1 MGNNMNSNKFDLKK
15 ICAGVFGFCLV
26 YGLIILLVSWNRIQ
40 TSALGIGTVY
50 LFAALIAVLAVYL
63 LHLLAADKKGKK
75 SFGLY
80 LIHTVERYQFLIEQ
94 LVTRDFKIK
103 YKRSVLGV
111 FWSFL
116 NPLLMMVVQYM
127 VFSNLMKFN
136 TDHYAIYLLTGIVM
150 FSSFND
156 CCNQA
161 LRAIIGNATLITK
174 VYVPKYIY
182 PITKVLSASINLV
195 LSMVPL
201 LLVTLVYGL
210 TSETHLYLTWAVLL
224 IPIALVLLVIFT
236 IGMGFLLSSLMVFFH
251 DVEFLWGVFSTMWM
265 YATPIIYP
273 ISIFDGADNILSKI
287 MLRVVHINPL
297 YHYIEFMRSIIIS
310 GCSPALSEYLICAAW
325 SFGMLALGAFVFKKT
340 QDKFILYI

>member
-1 MGNNMNSNKFDLKK
+1 MKENKYDLKK
-15 ICAGVFGFCLV
+15 ICAGIVLFCLIYGGLV
-26 YGLIILLVSWNRIQ
+26 MLIARDQIASSRLGYGTYGLFGAGILIITGYAFW
-40 TSALGIGTVY
+40 
-50 LFAALIAVLAVYL
+50 L
-63 LHLLAADKKGKK
+63 LHCDRQGHK
-75 SFGLY
+75 SLGLY
-80 LIHTVERYQFLIEQ
+80 MIRTVEKYQFLIEQ

-116 NPLLMMVVQYM
+116 NPLLMMIVQYM
-127 VFSNLMKFN
+127 VFSNLMKFQ
-136 TDHYAIYLLTGIVM
+136 TPHYAIYLLTGIVM
-150 FSSFND
+150 FSGFND

-161 LRAIIGNATLITK
+161 MRAIIGNATLITK

-210 TSETHLYLTWAVLL
+210 TSETHLYLNASVLL
-224 IPIALVLLVIFT
+224 IPIALVLLILFT

-251 DVEFLWGVFSTMWM
+251 DVEFLWGVLSTMWM

-273 ISIFDGADNILSKI
+273 ISIFEGKDDFLSRF
-287 MLRVVHINPL
+287 MLGIVHVNPL
-297 YHYIEFMRSIIIS
+297 YHYIEFMRSIIIG
-310 GCSPALSEYLICAAW
+310 GCSPAFSEYLICGAW
-325 SFGMLALGAFVFKKT
+325 SFGMLAVGAFVFKKT

>member
-1 MGNNMNSNKFDLKK
+1 MKQSKYDLKK
-15 ICAGVFGFCLV
+15 ICTGVVLFFFV
-26 YGLIILLVSWNRIQ
+26 YGGLVLLISRERIGA
-40 TSALGIGTVY
+40 SRLGLGGAAVV
-50 LFAALIAVLAVYL
+50 FAAAVL
-63 LHLLAADKKGKK
+63 LLAAYGAWIIRCDKTGRK

-80 LIHTVERYQFLIEQ
+80 AIRTVEKYQFLIEQ

-127 VFSNLMKFN
+127 VFSNLMKFE
-136 TDHYAIYLLTGIVM
+136 TPHYAIYLLTGIVM
-150 FSSFND
+150 FSGFND

-182 PITKVLSASINLV
+182 PITKVLSASINMV

-210 TSETHLYLTWAVLL
+210 TSDTHLYLNASILL
-224 IPIALVLLVIFT
+224 IPVALALLIIFT

-251 DVEFLWGVFSTMWM
+251 DVEFLWGVLSTMWM

-273 ISIFDGADNILSKI
+273 ISIFQGKEDFLSRF
-287 MLRVVHINPL
+287 MLGVIQVNPL

-325 SFGMLALGAFVFKKT
+325 SFGMLAVGAFVFKKT

>member
-1 MGNNMNSNKFDLKK
+1 MKQNKYDLKK
-15 ICAGVFGFCLV
+15 ICAGVFGFSLIYGILILWIAWPQIKASQIGNGAV
-26 YGLIILLVSWNRIQ
+26 YGFALLML
-40 TSALGIGTVY
+40 A
-50 LFAALIAVLAVYL
+50 LAVYL
-63 LHLLAADKKGKK
+63 GHLLSCDRTGRK
-75 SFGLY
+75 SKGLY
-80 LIHTVERYQFLIEQ
+80 LIHTVEKYQFLIEQ
-94 LVTRDFKIK
+94 LVARDFKIK

-127 VFSNLMKFN
+127 VFSNLMRFQQ
-136 TDHYAIYLLTGIVM
+136 DHYSIYLLTGIVM
-150 FSSFND
+150 FGGFND

-161 LRAIIGNATLITK
+161 LRAIIGNASLITK

-182 PITKVLSASINLV
+182 PITKVLSASINLI

-201 LLVTLVYGL
+201 LLVTLIYGL
-210 TSETHLYLTWAVLL
+210 GNAEHLYLTWAVLL
-224 IPIALVLLVIFT
+224 IPIALVLLILFT

-251 DVEFLWGVFSTMWM
+251 DVEFLWGVLSTMWM

-273 ISIFDGADNILSKI
+273 ISILEGTDNWLSTMTLKI
-287 MLRVVHINPL
+287 VRVNPL

-310 GCSPALSEYLICAAW
+310 GCSPALREYVICAAW
-325 SFGMLALGAFVFKKT
+325 SFGMLAFGAFVFKKT